1 MFEAQEVSARP
12 ALVGVITD
20 CSSLAFLTPSLW
32 ECSPLCGHLTTLV
45 AILQLRLRRRKNW
58 GGPWDRHQIPIV
70 KRETNCFMAELFK
83 SCLGHQFY
91 YELTGTLQ
99 SIRTSSDGLIR
110 IFIPGMKLIPIMFH
124 LGPDSVTE
132 SGGGSSSQIIASV
145 MILV

>member
-1 MFEAQEVSARP
+1 MVHWGP
-12 ALVGVITD
+12 
-20 CSSLAFLTPSLW
+20 TPSQAEEEKKL
-32 ECSPLCGHLTTLV
+32 G
-45 AILQLRLRRRKNW
+45 R
-58 GGPWDRHQIPIV
+58 DRHQIPIV

-110 IFIPGMKLIPIMFH
+110 IFIPGMKLIPIMFP
-124 LGPDSVTE
+124 LGPDSVTLP
-132 SGGGSSSQIIASV
+132 SGSSSQIASV